1 MPLSAFEE
9 GKGKDSGR
17 HSPGATQVT
26 AVDEYYTVTQVYIT
40 IGHVQS
46 SSSIKNIYL
55 FFPLK
60 KIKFSF
66 ISAEKFD

>member
-60 KIKFSF
+60 K
-66 ISAEKFD
+66 